1 MTSTCLAARTSRS
14 TASGDRRPAW
24 LARSSARS
32 PGSKRMS
39 ERLRKRSRPAG
50 GWPCVAASRAAGAL
64 RRLVAAG
71 AVARVNGSARAP
83 SHSSTKVS
91 ATRPPRANLGQRL
104 AAQSSPTTAAP
115 ATAQPASVNHC
126 GRCWMTI
133 SAASSRTANA
143 IAVRLP
149 QPRARLVPLSPVAV
163 SPCRRRPRVPVVSV
177 PPCLRGRRQR
187 IQPER
192 SQRSHPQRKQL
203 QPACRRTEQVEAG
216 DHAPQQIVERV
227 VRAEG
232 EQKSRRRQQ
241 RRALHVPRGPRS
253 PRQFAAT
260 AATGRF
266 PPAPAPRSPRSRRIR
281 HSPRCRT
288 RRPARGQTAAAGFAP
303 ASAAAVRS

>member
-104 AAQSSPTTAAP
+104 AAQSSPATAPP

-133 SAASSRTANA
+133 SAARSRTTSA

-149 QPRARLVPLSPVAV
+149 QPRARPVPLSPCRRVAV
-163 SPCRRRPRVPVVSV
+163 SPRPRVPAS
-177 PPCLRGRRQR
+177 PCLRV
-187 IQPER
+187 
-192 SQRSHPQRKQL
+192 S
-203 QPACRRTEQVEAG
+203 
-216 DHAPQQIVERV
+216 V
-227 VRAEG
+227 VDA
-232 EQKSRRRQQ
+232 S
-241 RRALHVPRGPRS
+241 ASS
-253 PRQFAAT
+253 PNA
-260 AATGRF
+260 
-266 PPAPAPRSPRSRRIR
+266 
-281 HSPRCRT
+281 
-288 RRPARGQTAAAGFAP
+288 
-303 ASAAAVRS
+303 ASAATPSANSSSQRAGARNRSKPGITRHSR